1 MKRKPSANRYTF
13 FIYIFFLILISFC
26 VNQYYAY
33 LGVLPVD
40 SFSTFNTG
48 YDILNGS
55 VPFKDY
61 WVLKGIVLDI
71 IQAAFFKLF
80 GVSWF
85 SYSIHASTF
94 NSIFAL
100 ATFFTLKQFDLDTK
114 YSFFYATLASI
125 LMYPTYGI
133 PFTDHSTAIFCMLS
147 IYSLCL
153 AIKSHKNIYWF
164 LIPILMFLA
173 FFTKQAPTGYFAILI
188 IVISCLYLVLNSKK
202 EIFLFGT
209 LGVLLSIGIF
219 LSYIYLN
226 EISFDDIIIQYFLYP
241 MSLGETRLEWL
252 FPIEI
257 QRFVFRHKLIYLAL
271 SIPIFLL
278 FKNIFKNILSI
289 LEKENLIFLLLLGT
303 LLIFIIHQLMT
314 INGLYIFFLIPVFAG
329 FSHIYSKKLI
339 KGYLVN
345 FFLILSFI
353 STIYYHQKYINKRDT
368 LLLRKLDLNQSI
380 DAVILSDKLKNLRWL
395 THHYPNNP
403 ETETQ
408 NLLNAMQIIKE
419 DKKKKMIVTDY
430 QFISVVLSM
439 KDNSAARI
447 WWRHHI
453 YPSGPD
459 QKYFLE
465 WKKFLLNKIIENKIE
480 AIYTVHPLEG
490 EENIF
495 QDLLDEK
502 CYSNK
507 KLNEILVLQ
516 ILKRCDDLNFISK
529 S

>member
-1 MKRKPSANRYTF
+1 MQRKPSANRYTF
-13 FIYIFFLILISFC
+13 LTYIFFLILISFC
-26 VNQYYAY
+26 TNQYYAY

-100 ATFFTLKQFDLDTK
+100 ATFFTLKQFDLDIK

-153 AIKSHKNIYWF
+153 AIKSRKNIYWF

-202 EIFLFGT
+202 EIFFFGT
-209 LGVLLSIGIF
+209 LGILLSIGIF
-219 LSYIYLN
+219 LSYVYFN
-226 EISFDDIIIQYFLYP
+226 DISFDDIIVQYFLYP

-252 FPIEI
+252 LPIEI

-278 FKNIFKNILSI
+278 FKNIFKNILFI

-303 LLIFIIHQLMT
+303 LLIFITHQLMT

-329 FSHIYSKKLI
+329 FSHIYSKKLN
-339 KGYLVN
+339 KRYLVN

-368 LLLRKLDLNQSI
+368 LLLRKLDLSQSI

-403 ETETQ
+403 ETEIK
-408 NLLNAMQIIKE
+408 NLLSAMKIIKDE
-419 DKKKKMIVTDY
+419 NKKKMIVTDY

-465 WKKFLLNKIIENKIE
+465 WKKFLLRKIKENKIE
-480 AIYTVHPLEG
+480 VIYTVHPLEG

>member
-1 MKRKPSANRYTF
+1 MQRKPLNKRYF
-13 FIYIFFLILISFC
+13 SIIYIFFLILISFC
-26 VNQYYAY
+26 INQYYAY
-33 LGVLPVD
+33 QGVLPVD
-40 SFSTFNTG
+40 SFSTFNAG
-48 YDILNGS
+48 YDMLNGS

-61 WVLKGIVLDI
+61 WILKGIVLDI
-71 IQAAFFKLF
+71 IQAGFFKIF

-100 ATFFTLKQFDLDTK
+100 ATFYTLRKFNLDIK
-114 YSFFYATLASI
+114 YSFFYSILASI

-153 AIKSHKNIYWF
+153 AIKSNKYIYWF

-173 FFTKQAPTGYFAILI
+173 FFTKQAPTGYFGILI
-188 IVISCLYLVLNSKK
+188 IIISSLYLILNSKK
-202 EIFLFGT
+202 EIYFFGT
-209 LGVLLSIGIF
+209 LGIVLSIGTF
-219 LSYIYLN
+219 LLYVFLN
-226 EISFDDIIIQYFLYP
+226 EISFDDIIVQYFLYP

-257 QRFVFRHKLIYLAL
+257 QRLVFRHKLIYLAL
-271 SIPIFLL
+271 SVPIFLL
-278 FKNIFKNILSI
+278 FKSIFKNFLSI

-303 LLIFIIHQLMT
+303 LFIFIIHQLMT

-329 FSHIYSKKLI
+329 FSHIYSKKLN
-339 KGYLVN
+339 KKNLVN

-368 LLLRKLDLNQSI
+368 LLLRKFDLSQSV
-380 DAVILSDKLKNLRWL
+380 DAGILSNKFKNLRWL

-403 ETETQ
+403 ETEIK
-408 NLLNAMQIIKE
+408 NLLNTMEIIKN
-419 DKKKKMIVTDY
+419 DNKKKMIVTDY

-439 KDNSAARI
+439 RDNSAARI
-447 WWRHHI
+447 WWRHHL
-453 YPSGPD
+453 YPSGPN
-459 QKYFLE
+459 QKYFPE
-465 WKKFLLNKIIENKIE
+465 WKKFLLRQIVENKIE
-480 AIYTVHPLEG
+480 AVYTVHPLEG

-495 QDLLDEK
+495 QDLIDKK
-502 CYSNK
+502 CYSSK

-516 ILKRCDDLNFISK
+516 TLKKCKDLSFFFQ
-529 S
+529 

>member
-1 MKRKPSANRYTF
+1 MQRKLSNISYISLF
-13 FIYIFFLILISFC
+13 YIFFLILISFFI
-26 VNQYYAY
+26 NQYYAY
-33 LGVLPVD
+33 QGVLPVD
-40 SFSTFNTG
+40 SFSTFNAG
-48 YDILNGS
+48 YDMLNGS

-61 WVLKGIVLDI
+61 WILKGIVLDI
-71 IQAAFFKLF
+71 IQAGFFKIF

-100 ATFFTLKQFDLDTK
+100 STFYTLKKFNLDIK
-114 YSFFYATLASI
+114 YSFFYSVLASI

-153 AIKSHKNIYWF
+153 AIKSNKYIYWF

-173 FFTKQAPTGYFAILI
+173 FFTKQAPTGYFGILI
-188 IVISCLYLVLNSKK
+188 IIISSLYLVLNSKK
-202 EIFLFGT
+202 EIYFFGT
-209 LGVLLSIGIF
+209 LGIVLSISTF
-219 LSYIYLN
+219 LLYVILN
-226 EISFDDIIIQYFLYP
+226 EISFDDIIVQYFLYP

-257 QRFVFRHKLIYLAL
+257 QRLVIRHKLIYLAL
-271 SIPIFLL
+271 SVPIFLL
-278 FKNIFKNILSI
+278 FKSIFKNFLSI

-303 LLIFIIHQLMT
+303 LFIFIIHQLMT

-329 FSHIYSKKLI
+329 FSHIYSKKLN
-339 KGYLVN
+339 KKYLVN

-368 LLLRKLDLNQSI
+368 LLLRKFDLSQSV
-380 DAVILSDKLKNLRWL
+380 DAGILSNKFKNLRWL

-403 ETETQ
+403 ETEIK
-408 NLLNAMQIIKE
+408 NLLNTMEIIKN
-419 DKKKKMIVTDY
+419 DNKKKMIVTDY

-439 KDNSAARI
+439 RDNSAARI
-447 WWRHHI
+447 WWRHHL

-459 QKYFLE
+459 QKYFPE
-465 WKKFLLNKIIENKIE
+465 WKKFLLRQIEEKRIE
-480 AIYTVHPLEG
+480 VVYTVHPLEG

-495 QDLLDEK
+495 QDLIDKK
-502 CYSNK
+502 CYSSK

-516 ILKRCDDLNFISK
+516 TLKKCKDLSFFFQ
-529 S
+529 

>member
-1 MKRKPSANRYTF
+1 MQRKPSANMYTF

-48 YDILNGS
+48 YDVLNGS

-114 YSFFYATLASI
+114 YSFFYAMLASI

-173 FFTKQAPTGYFAILI
+173 FFTKQAPTGHFAILI
-188 IVISCLYLVLNSKK
+188 TVISCLYLVLNSKK

-209 LGVLLSIGIF
+209 LGVLLSISIF
-219 LSYIYLN
+219 LSYVYLN
-226 EISFDDIIIQYFLYP
+226 EISFNNIIVQYFLYP
-241 MSLGETRLEWL
+241 ISLGETRLEWL

-271 SIPIFLL
+271 GIPIFLL
-278 FKNIFKNILSI
+278 FKNIFKNISSI

-303 LLIFIIHQLMT
+303 LLIFITHQLMT

-329 FSHIYSKKLI
+329 FSHIYSKKLN
-339 KGYLVN
+339 KSYLVN

-368 LLLRKLDLNQSI
+368 LILRKLDLSQSI

-403 ETETQ
+403 EIEIQ
-408 NLLNAMQIIKE
+408 NLLSTMKIIKE
-419 DKKKKMIVTDY
+419 DKRKKMIVTDY

-459 QKYFLE
+459 RKYFFE
-465 WKKFLLNKIIENKIE
+465 WKKFLLSKIIENKIE

-490 EENIF
+490 EKNIF
-495 QDLLDEK
+495 QDLLNEK
-502 CYSNK
+502 CYSNE

>member
-1 MKRKPSANRYTF
+1 MQRKPSTNRYTF
-13 FIYIFFLILISFC
+13 LTYVFFLILISFC
-26 VNQYYAY
+26 TNQYYAY

-40 SFSTFNTG
+40 SFSTFNAG

-61 WVLKGIVLDI
+61 WTLKGIVLDI
-71 IQAAFFKLF
+71 IQAAFFKIF

-100 ATFFTLKQFDLDTK
+100 ATFFTLKKFDLDNK

-153 AIKSHKNIYWF
+153 AIKLQKNIYWF

-173 FFTKQAPTGYFAILI
+173 FFTKQAPTGYFGILI
-188 IVISCLYLVLNSKK
+188 IIISCLYLILNSKK
-202 EIFLFGT
+202 EIFFFGT
-209 LGVLLSIGIF
+209 LGIIFSIGIF
-219 LSYIYLN
+219 LSYVYIN
-226 EISFDDIIIQYFLYP
+226 EISFDDIIVQYFLYP

-257 QRFVFRHKLIYLAL
+257 QRFVIRHKLIYLAL
-271 SIPIFLL
+271 GLPIFLL
-278 FKNIFKNILSI
+278 FKSIFKNFLSI

-303 LLIFIIHQLMT
+303 LLIFITHQLMT

-329 FSHIYSKKLI
+329 FSHIYSKKLN
-339 KGYLVN
+339 KNFLVN

-353 STIYYHQKYINKRDT
+353 STVYYHQKYISKRDT

-395 THHYPNNP
+395 THHYPKNP
-403 ETETQ
+403 EIEIK
-408 NLLNAMQIIKE
+408 NLLDTIKIIKK
-419 DKKKKMIVTDY
+419 DSRKKMIVTDY
-430 QFISVVLSM
+430 QFISVELSM

-465 WKKFLLNKIIENKIE
+465 WKKFLLKQIIEKNIE
-480 AIYTVHPLEG
+480 VIYTVHPLEG

-507 KLNEILVLQ
+507 KLNKILVLQ
-516 ILKRCDDLNFISK
+516 IINNCDDLNFFLK